1 MSLQLFDEPPIVG
14 LVEGVGLLPL
24 PPLLPP
30 LLPLPL
36 PLPPPERLVNLA
48 DAILLSRQF
57 SFIAIAFYG
66 RVFRN
71 CKGSRVLIAVRRR
84 IGTVRGV
91 EDRRA
96 LLCRNAYLAG
106 LAERAA
112 VGIDNRSVK
121 RRNIF
126 DSCRKCIRELCAALV
141 RRS

>member
-57 SFIAIAFYG
+57 SFIAIAFT
-66 RVFRN
+66 VASSVIV
-71 CKGSRVLIAVRRR
+71 KGAVY
-84 IGTVRGV
+84 
-91 EDRRA
+91 
-96 LLCRNAYLAG
+96 LLLS
-106 LAERAA
+106 A
-112 VGIDNRSVK
+112 VGSVP
-121 RRNIF
+121 
-126 DSCRKCIRELCAALV
+126 SV
-141 RRS
+141 V

>member
-57 SFIAIAFYG
+57 YFIAIAFT
-66 RVFRN
+66 VASSVIV
-71 CKGSRVLIAVRRR
+71 KGAVY
-84 IGTVRGV
+84 
-91 EDRRA
+91 
-96 LLCRNAYLAG
+96 LLLS
-106 LAERAA
+106 A
-112 VGIDNRSVK
+112 VGSVP
-121 RRNIF
+121 
-126 DSCRKCIRELCAALV
+126 SV
-141 RRS
+141 V